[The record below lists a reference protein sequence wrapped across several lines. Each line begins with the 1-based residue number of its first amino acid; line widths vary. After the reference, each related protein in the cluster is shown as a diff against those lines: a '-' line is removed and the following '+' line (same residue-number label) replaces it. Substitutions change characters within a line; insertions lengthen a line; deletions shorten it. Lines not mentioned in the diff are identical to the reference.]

1 MPISSIG
8 STPGATSASMATAA
22 STAASTA
29 TTGTGATTASPATGT
44 SGTGAAGAGSTA
56 GLSTDPTKAQFG
68 KDTFLKLLVA
78 QLRFQNPLSPTDG
91 TQYIAQTA
99 QFTMVETL
107 QEIAKSS
114 SDAAIASASQTA
126 TSMVGKEIAF
136 VIDGKAG
143 SGVVAAAQ
151 LDRTGPTV
159 LVGKQ
164 RIPIAAV
171 TEVRT
176 VPAATTPTGS
186 AASTAPTPP
195 TAGFSTGPTP
205 PTAAAPPFPSG
216 PASA

>member
-8 STPGATSASMATAA
+8 STPGTTSAYTAP
-22 STAASTA
+22 TTTTPTTTPTTTNPTTNPAAG
-29 TTGTGATTASPATGT
+29 TTTNPAAGPSGA
-44 SGTGAAGAGSTA
+44 GAAGAGSTA

-126 TSMVGKEIAF
+126 TSMVGKQIGF

-143 SGVVAAAQ
+143 SGIVTAAQ

-164 RIPIAAV
+164 RIPIGAV

-176 VPAATTPTGS
+176 V
-186 AASTAPTPP
+186 AASSTPTAPTASAPP
-195 TAGFSTGPTP
+195 SPTGPT
-205 PTAAAPPFPSG
+205 
-216 PASA
+216 SA